1 MSQVSSQTTRLPNTT
16 CDCDI
21 HGVWNQVV
29 GCDIGND
36 VCLRD
41 EECTGKYHTI
51 YYVVES
57 IK

>member
-1 MSQVSSQTTRLPNTT
+1 VRLVNRNGVS
-16 CDCDI
+16 
-21 HGVWNQVV
+21 NQVV
-29 GCDIGND
+29 RFEVGND